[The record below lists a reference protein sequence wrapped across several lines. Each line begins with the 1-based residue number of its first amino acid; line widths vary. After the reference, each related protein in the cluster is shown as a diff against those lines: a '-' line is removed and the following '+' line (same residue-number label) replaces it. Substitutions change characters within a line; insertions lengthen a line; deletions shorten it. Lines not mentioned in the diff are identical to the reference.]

1 MAIVLLC
8 MKRHGEDPLLGKY
21 DIDLADYIKK
31 KLRNVRSVVNRHI
44 LIAGAMGIVEY
55 KNRSLQS
62 ENERPIESDRSWAE
76 SFLRRIGYLKRRGTK
91 AARKLPMDF

>member
-1 MAIVLLC
+1 
-8 MKRHGEDPLLGKY
+8 
-21 DIDLADYIKK
+21 
-31 KLRNVRSVVNRHI
+31 
-44 LIAGAMGIVEY
+44 MGIVEY

-91 AARKLPMDF
+91 AARKLPMNF